1 MHCAAP
7 SFGTTAPAPM
17 KGSRMSGQA
26 RLLVVDDEPSLQDIV
41 ATSMRFLGYQ
51 VAVAAT
57 GREAVRMATDTHP
70 DLIILDVMLPD
81 FDGLEVM
88 KRVRAAGVASGVVFL
103 SARDTPADKIA
114 GLTAGGDDYVT
125 KPFGLEEL
133 AARVAA
139 VLRRTRPD
147 TDDDGVLRVA
157 DLQLDPETYQV
168 TRDGVPIELAPTEY
182 KMLRH
187 LMINANVV
195 LSRQQLLDAVWGT
208 DFYGDDS
215 VVADLH
221 LLPAAQGRRD
231 RRAADP
237 HPSRIRLRAPRPAS
251 TDLRP
256 DGHEM
261 VDTEGWATARSSP
274 HRRRRP
280 PRRSATPSHRYPPSP
295 RSGRG
300 RASIPCRPAAGVCAP
315 G

>member
-1 MHCAAP
+1 
-7 SFGTTAPAPM
+7 
-17 KGSRMSGQA
+17 MSGQA

-57 GREAVRMATDTHP
+57 GREAVRVATDTHP

-88 KRVRAAGVASGVVFL
+88 KRVRAAGVGSGVVFL

-147 TDDDGVLRVA
+147 ADDDGVLRVA

-168 TRDGVPIELAPTEY
+168 TRAGVPIELAPD
-182 KMLRH
+182 R
-187 LMINANVV
+187 I
-195 LSRQQLLDAVWGT
+195 QDAPAH
-208 DFYGDDS
+208 DDQCQCR
-215 VVADLH
+215 A
-221 LLPAAQGRRD
+221 LPAATAGCRVG
-231 RRAADP
+231 
-237 HPSRIRLRAPRPAS
+237 HRL
-251 TDLRP
+251 LR
-256 DGHEM
+256 
-261 VDTEGWATARSSP
+261 
-274 HRRRRP
+274 
-280 PRRSATPSHRYPPSP
+280 
-295 RSGRG
+295 
-300 RASIPCRPAAGVCAP
+300 
-315 G
+315 

>member
-1 MHCAAP
+1 
-7 SFGTTAPAPM
+7 
-17 KGSRMSGQA
+17 MSSAA

-51 VAVAAT
+51 VAVAGT
-57 GREAVRMATDTHP
+57 GREAVRIATDSHP

-88 KRVRAAGVASGVVFL
+88 KRVRAAGVESGVVFL

-139 VLRRTRPD
+139 VLRRIKPD
-147 TDDDGVLRVA
+147 PSDDGVLRVA

-168 TRDGVPIELAPTEY
+168 TRAGTPIELAPTEY

-187 LMINANVV
+187 MMINANVV

-215 VVADLH
+215 VVATFISYL
-221 LLPAAQGRRD
+221 RRKVD
-231 RRAADP
+231 ATGEPLIHTHRGFGYV
-237 HPSRIRLRAPRPAS
+237 LRGPR
-251 TDLRP
+251 T
-256 DGHEM
+256 
-261 VDTEGWATARSSP
+261 
-274 HRRRRP
+274 
-280 PRRSATPSHRYPPSP
+280 
-295 RSGRG
+295 
-300 RASIPCRPAAGVCAP
+300 
-315 G
+315 

>member
-1 MHCAAP
+1 MA
-7 SFGTTAPAPM
+7 T
-17 KGSRMSGQA
+17 QA

-51 VAVAAT
+51 VSTAST
-57 GREAVRMATDTHP
+57 GRDAVKAAVDERP
-70 DLIILDVMLPD
+70 DLLILDVMLPD

-147 TDDDGVLRVA
+147 ADDDGVLRVA

-168 TRDGVPIELAPTEY
+168 TRAGAPIELAPTEY

-187 LMINANVV
+187 LMLNANIV
-195 LSRQQLLDAVWGT
+195 LSRQQLLDAVWGP

-215 VVADLH
+215 VVATYISYL
-221 LLPAAQGRRD
+221 RRKID
-231 RRAADP
+231 TPDAEPLIHTHRGFGYV
-237 HPSRIRLRAPRPAS
+237 LRAPR
-251 TDLRP
+251 T
-256 DGHEM
+256 
-261 VDTEGWATARSSP
+261 
-274 HRRRRP
+274 
-280 PRRSATPSHRYPPSP
+280 
-295 RSGRG
+295 
-300 RASIPCRPAAGVCAP
+300 
-315 G
+315 